1 MPRNIFAT
9 TYALTHAH
17 TLTRKS
23 DIDDHKVYSAHSRGA
38 SQNRCVSREPTRV
51 HCYLDN
57 RMIYLQR
64 AATISEQ
71 DIIPIHRDGLYLRH
85 AGT

>member
-1 MPRNIFAT
+1 M
-9 TYALTHAH
+9 YLSVH
-17 TLTRKS
+17 TLTRKFH
-23 DIDDHKVYSAHSRGA
+23 IDDHKVYSAHTAVVHRRIA
-38 SQNRCVSREPTRV
+38 VSREPTRV